1 MKIKLT
7 DIIEA
12 IEETDQDSE
21 FYLDKETGEIV
32 WVNEMCMENDE
43 WEEITDRLDEHGCY
57 QLPTRYDI
65 RDYDIMVDF
74 IQTLS
79 EEVSYQLSSV
89 INGRG
94 AFRRFKDTLCYLG
107 LEQQWYDFKAD
118 AYKKTAIEWCT
129 EHDIEFE

>member
-21 FYLDKETGEIV
+21 FFLDKETGEIV
-32 WVNEMCMENDE
+32 WVSEMCMENDE

-57 QLPTRYDI
+57 QLPTSYDI

-79 EEVSYQLSSV
+79 EEVSCQLSSV

-118 AYKKTAIEWCT
+118 AYMKISIEWCT
-129 EHDIEFE
+129 EVDIEFE